1 MTLRIF
7 RNTLLVGAV
16 AILACS
22 ILFLGVMYY
31 NVERMAFYRL
41 QTEAEH
47 MAAGIS
53 AYGDGYLQKIS
64 PASRVTL
71 VAADGTVIFDSVADA
86 SKMDSHLWR
95 EEVREALEQG
105 SGQSIRLSNT
115 LLENTFYYSILLDDG
130 RVLRVAATQ
139 DSVISMSA
147 AAALPLLA
155 AVFLVLTLSGV
166 LASRLARDITKPIY
180 DLAVEKS
187 DTAVEYPELRPLV
200 DSLREQK
207 RTIRAQMDELSRRQ
221 REFAAITENM
231 SEGFILVDNKRAI
244 LSGNRSG
251 MDAISAR
258 GLGDEKTIS
267 RVRCRA
273 EICDAVDR
281 ALAGEREEVLFD
293 AGGRTIQAIAS
304 PVVSNGQVTGAVLL
318 AMDVTEREQREA
330 LRREF
335 TANVSHELKTPLTS
349 ISGFAELLK
358 EGFVPPEKVREFAT
372 DIYTESRR
380 LINLID
386 DMLKLSRLDENAPVP
401 EREPVDLF
409 ELSDEILENLRPAAE
424 KRSIHLH
431 LTGEHVKVMGVWS
444 ILNEIIYN
452 LCDNAIKYNKDGG
465 SVTVHVEHAGG
476 EARLSV
482 SDTGIG
488 IPYSSQRR
496 VFERFYR
503 VEKSHSRGVGGTGL
517 GLSIVKHGAQYH
529 GARLEFE
536 SEPGQGSKFTIV
548 FPSEC
553 IVETTNEEG

>member
-1 MTLRIF
+1 
-7 RNTLLVGAV
+7 
-16 AILACS
+16 
-22 ILFLGVMYY
+22 
-31 NVERMAFYRL
+31 
-41 QTEAEH
+41 
-47 MAAGIS
+47 
-53 AYGDGYLQKIS
+53 
-64 PASRVTL
+64 
-71 VAADGTVIFDSVADA
+71 
-86 SKMDSHLWR
+86 
-95 EEVREALEQG
+95 
-105 SGQSIRLSNT
+105 
-115 LLENTFYYSILLDDG
+115 
-130 RVLRVAATQ
+130 
-139 DSVISMSA
+139 MSA

-330 LRREF
+330 LRAFYECP
-335 TANVSHELKTPLTS
+335 HELKTPLTS

-358 EGFVPPEKVREFAT
+358 EA
-372 DIYTESRR
+372 
-380 LINLID
+380 
-386 DMLKLSRLDENAPVP
+386 LSRPKKSASLPIFIPSRAGS
-401 EREPVDLF
+401 LF
-409 ELSDEILENLRPAAE
+409 NRRHAQAFTARRKCARPTRAGRPFRAVRRNSKPASCSR

-444 ILNEIIYN
+444 IPNEIIYN
-452 LCDNAIKYNKDGG
+452 LCDNAINTTKTAAL
-465 SVTVHVEHAGG
+465 SPHVEHAGG
-476 EARLSV
+476 EAVGLRY
-482 SDTGIG
+482 GHRN
-488 IPYSSQRR
+488 PYSS
-496 VFERFYR
+496 
-503 VEKSHSRGVGGTGL
+503 
-517 GLSIVKHGAQYH
+517 
-529 GARLEFE
+529 
-536 SEPGQGSKFTIV
+536 
-548 FPSEC
+548 
-553 IVETTNEEG
+553 